1 LRRWPP
7 LNRPLWVVRVYD
19 GTGRR
24 FVLPHVNNEQVDDPA
39 EAEAIIDA
47 WRVRRGPD
55 WAPLPGTEAAIQL
68 QAARRKAWWRDG
80 VTGAALSLRVGRRA

>member
-1 LRRWPP
+1 
-7 LNRPLWVVRVYD
+7 
-19 GTGRR
+19 
-24 FVLPHVNNEQVDDPA
+24 VLPHVNNEQVDDPA